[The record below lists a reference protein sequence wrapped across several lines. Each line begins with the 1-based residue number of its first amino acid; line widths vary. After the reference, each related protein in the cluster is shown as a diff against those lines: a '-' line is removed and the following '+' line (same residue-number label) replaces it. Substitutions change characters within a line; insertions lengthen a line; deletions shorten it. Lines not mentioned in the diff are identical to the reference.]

1 MTDQFEHTQYNINRK
16 FWKLFGASIK
26 VVSPENQL
34 ILFAKLKALKLRE
47 DIRLFADEAQA
58 EEILRIHARTILDIG
73 TIYDVFDSATDQKIG
88 SVKRKGWKS
97 ILQDEWEIWDENE
110 QVLALMSE
118 DSMLLA
124 LVRRFLTNLIPQ
136 KFTIADNKAQTVANI
151 KQNFN
156 PFTIRL
162 SCNVNEASPIDRRL
176 TMVATIMLAA
186 IEGRQGQT
194 PVSVA

>member
-34 ILFAKLKALKLRE
+34 ILFVKLKALKLRE

-186 IEGRQGQT
+186 IEGRQG
-194 PVSVA
+194 

>member
-1 MTDQFEHTQYNINRK
+1 MTDQFEHTQYNVNRK

-26 VVSPENQL
+26 VVSPEKQL
-34 ILFAKLKALKLRE
+34 ILFAKLKAFKLRE
-47 DIRLFADEAQA
+47 DIRLFADEAQT

-136 KFTIADNKAQTVANI
+136 KFTIADTEAQTVANI

-162 SCNVNEASPIDRRL
+162 SCNVNEASQIDRRL

-186 IEGRQGQT
+186 IEGRQG
-194 PVSVA
+194 

>member
-186 IEGRQGQT
+186 IEGRQG
-194 PVSVA
+194 

>member
-1 MTDQFEHTQYNINRK
+1 MTDQFEHTQYNVNRK

-186 IEGRQGQT
+186 IEGRQG
-194 PVSVA
+194 

>member
-26 VVSPENQL
+26 VVFPENQL

-186 IEGRQGQT
+186 IEGRQG
-194 PVSVA
+194 

>member
-162 SCNVNEASPIDRRL
+162 SCNVNEASQIDRRL

-186 IEGRQGQT
+186 IEGRQG
-194 PVSVA
+194 

>member
-97 ILQDEWEIWDENE
+97 ILQDVEV
-110 QVLALMSE
+110 Q
-118 DSMLLA
+118 
-124 LVRRFLTNLIPQ
+124 R
-136 KFTIADNKAQTVANI
+136 
-151 KQNFN
+151 
-156 PFTIRL
+156 
-162 SCNVNEASPIDRRL
+162 
-176 TMVATIMLAA
+176 
-186 IEGRQGQT
+186 
-194 PVSVA
+194 

>member
-118 DSMLLA
+118 DSMLLE
-124 LVRRFLTNLIPQ
+124 LVRRFLPNLIPQ

-186 IEGRQGQT
+186 IEGRQG
-194 PVSVA
+194 

>member
-1 MTDQFEHTQYNINRK
+1 MTDQFEHTQDNVNRK

-186 IEGRQGQT
+186 IEGRQG
-194 PVSVA
+194 